1 MQRSASRDFFI
12 LSMERDDM
20 NDRQC
25 TCPGGMQDLQ
35 CEVCSQRPAYWC
47 DNCKKEV
54 PEKRCPLCGLKTLK
68 MK

>member
-1 MQRSASRDFFI
+1 
-12 LSMERDDM
+12 M

-35 CEVCSQRPAYWC
+35 CEVCSQRPTYWC

-54 PEKRCPLCGLKTLK
+54 PEKRCPLCGLKTRK